1 MCCKEGK
8 RVKTKELQQEIQEM
22 LKGIKGIT
30 MYALIRRDNEE
41 NVKKINIADEHDP
54 TDNTAQ
60 ELLNGFVE
68 AINNKFSSYEDENE
82 IIKLSAADERK
93 NGLYYYDLD
102 ELPKEMEVL
111 MKISNPETDI
121 ETFNFKED
129 SLENISAFIIVVGNA
144 EESIVMYK
152 QQYPISLLKRD
163 RYMLTPILHK
173 NRLIKFDQ
181 DILRVDFN
189 YQFFLWND
197 TIYISDI
204 DKMEKICSFHNII
217 VNEARK
223 SIQAIENMNI
233 LDNVDV
239 LLDELDNITF
249 ARKLTRV
256 YKDSK
261 VIGKVEN
268 AQIIAFSQQHSYF
281 RNNPL
286 KLNEN
291 KDKFLLDTK
300 KSKNTFIKL
309 LNDDLLTSGLT
320 SNDYEALAK
329 NNA

>member
-1 MCCKEGK
+1 M
-8 RVKTKELQQEIQEM
+8 KTKELQQEIQEM

-309 LNDDLLTSGLT
+309 LNDDLLT
-320 SNDYEALAK
+320 
-329 NNA
+329 

>member
-1 MCCKEGK
+1 M
-8 RVKTKELQQEIQEM
+8 KTKELQQEIQEM

-30 MYALIRRDNEE
+30 MYALIRSDNEE
-41 NVKKINIADEHDP
+41 NVKIINIADEHDP

>member
-1 MCCKEGK
+1 M
-8 RVKTKELQQEIQEM
+8 KTKELQQEIQEM

-41 NVKKINIADEHDP
+41 NVKKINIADEQDP

>member
-1 MCCKEGK
+1 M
-8 RVKTKELQQEIQEM
+8 KTKELQQEIQEM

-54 TDNTAQ
+54 TDNRAQ

>member
-1 MCCKEGK
+1 M
-8 RVKTKELQQEIQEM
+8 KTKELQQEIQEM
-22 LKGIKGIT
+22 LKGIQGIT

>member
-1 MCCKEGK
+1 M
-8 RVKTKELQQEIQEM
+8 KTKELQQEIQEM

-41 NVKKINIADEHDP
+41 NVKIINIADEHDP

>member
-1 MCCKEGK
+1 M
-8 RVKTKELQQEIQEM
+8 KTKELQQEIQEM

-41 NVKKINIADEHDP
+41 NVKIINIADEHDP

-144 EESIVMYK
+144 EESIVMSK

>member
-1 MCCKEGK
+1 
-8 RVKTKELQQEIQEM
+8 
-22 LKGIKGIT
+22 

>member
-1 MCCKEGK
+1 M
-8 RVKTKELQQEIQEM
+8 KTKELQQEIQEM

-68 AINNKFSSYEDENE
+68 DINNKFSSYEDENE

>member
-1 MCCKEGK
+1 M
-8 RVKTKELQQEIQEM
+8 KTKELQQEIQEM

-102 ELPKEMEVL
+102 ELPKELEVL

>member
-1 MCCKEGK
+1 M
-8 RVKTKELQQEIQEM
+8 LQE
-22 LKGIKGIT
+22 KKGIT
-30 MYALIRRDNEE
+30 MYAVIRRQDEE
-41 NVKKINIADEHDP
+41 IIRRINIADEQD
-54 TDNTAQ
+54 TADNTAQ
-60 ELLNGFVE
+60 ELLNGFIDT
-68 AINNKFSSYEDENE
+68 INNKFSGYEDDDE

-93 NGLYYYDLD
+93 NGLYYYDLE
-102 ELPKEMEVL
+102 ELPREMDALMEV
-111 MKISNPETDI
+111 SNPKTDI
-121 ETFNFKED
+121 ETFDFQID
-129 SLENISAFIIVVGNA
+129 SLESISAFVIVVGNA

-163 RYMLTPILHK
+163 RYMLTPIPHQ
-173 NRLIKFDQ
+173 NRLKKFNQ

-189 YQFFLWND
+189 YQFFLWKD
-197 TIYISDI
+197 IIYISDI
-204 DKMEKICSFHNII
+204 DKMERICSFHNII
-217 VNEARK
+217 VNEAKK
-223 SIQAIENMNI
+223 SIQAIEQMDI
-233 LDNVDV
+233 LDNVEV
-239 LLDELDNITF
+239 LSDELDNITF

-268 AQIIAFSQQHSYF
+268 AKIVAFSQQHSYF
-281 RNNPL
+281 QKNPL

-309 LNDDLLTSGLT
+309 LNDDLLTSELT

>member
-1 MCCKEGK
+1 
-8 RVKTKELQQEIQEM
+8 M

>member
-1 MCCKEGK
+1 M
-8 RVKTKELQQEIQEM
+8 KTKELKQEIQKM
-22 LKGIKGIT
+22 LQEKKGIT
-30 MYALIRRDNEE
+30 IYAIIRKQDEE
-41 NVKKINIADEHDP
+41 IIRSINIADEQD
-54 TDNTAQ
+54 TADNTAQ
-60 ELLNGFVE
+60 ELLDGFIE
-68 AINNKFSSYEDENE
+68 TINNKFSGYEDDDE

-93 NGLYYYDLD
+93 NGLYCYDLE
-102 ELPKEMEVL
+102 ELPKEMDALMEV
-111 MKISNPETDI
+111 SNPKTDI
-121 ETFNFKED
+121 ETFNFQID
-129 SLENISAFIIVVGNA
+129 SLESISAFVVVVGNA
-144 EESIVMYK
+144 EENIVMYK

-163 RYMLTPILHK
+163 RYMLTPIPHQ
-173 NRLIKFDQ
+173 NRLKKFNQ

-189 YQFFLWND
+189 YQFFLWKD
-197 TIYISDI
+197 VIYISDI

-217 VNEARK
+217 VNEAKK
-223 SIQAIENMNI
+223 SIQAIEQMDI
-233 LDNVDV
+233 LDNVEV
-239 LLDELDNITF
+239 LSDELDNITF

-268 AQIIAFSQQHSYF
+268 AKIIAFSQQHLYF
-281 RNNPL
+281 QKNPL

-309 LNDDLLTSGLT
+309 LNDDLLTSELT

>member
-1 MCCKEGK
+1 M
-8 RVKTKELQQEIQEM
+8 KTKELQQEIQEM
-22 LKGIKGIT
+22 LKRIKGIT

>member
-1 MCCKEGK
+1 M
-8 RVKTKELQQEIQEM
+8 KTKELQQEIQEM

-41 NVKKINIADEHDP
+41 NVKIINIADEHDP

-197 TIYISDI
+197 TIYIYRI
-204 DKMEKICSFHNII
+204 LIKWKRYVRFII
-217 VNEARK
+217 
-223 SIQAIENMNI
+223 
-233 LDNVDV
+233 L
-239 LLDELDNITF
+239 
-249 ARKLTRV
+249 
-256 YKDSK
+256 
-261 VIGKVEN
+261 
-268 AQIIAFSQQHSYF
+268 
-281 RNNPL
+281 
-286 KLNEN
+286 
-291 KDKFLLDTK
+291 
-300 KSKNTFIKL
+300 
-309 LNDDLLTSGLT
+309 
-320 SNDYEALAK
+320 
-329 NNA
+329 

>member
-1 MCCKEGK
+1 M
-8 RVKTKELQQEIQEM
+8 KTKELQQEIQEM

-163 RYMLTPILHK
+163 QYMLTPILHK

-189 YQFFLWND
+189 CQFFLWND

>member
-1 MCCKEGK
+1 M
-8 RVKTKELQQEIQEM
+8 KTKELQQEIQEM

-268 AQIIAFSQQHSYF
+268 AQIIAFTQQHSYF

>member
-1 MCCKEGK
+1 M
-8 RVKTKELQQEIQEM
+8 KTKELQQEIQEM

-41 NVKKINIADEHDP
+41 NVKIINIADEHDP

-309 LNDDLLTSGLT
+309 LNDDLLTLGLT

>member
-1 MCCKEGK
+1 M
-8 RVKTKELQQEIQEM
+8 KTKELKQEIQKM
-22 LKGIKGIT
+22 LQEKKGIT
-30 MYALIRRDNEE
+30 IYAIIRKQDEE
-41 NVKKINIADEHDP
+41 IIRSVNIADEQD
-54 TDNTAQ
+54 TADNTTQ
-60 ELLNGFVE
+60 ELLDGFIE
-68 AINNKFSSYEDENE
+68 TINNKFSGYEDDDE

-93 NGLYYYDLD
+93 NGLYCYDLE
-102 ELPKEMEVL
+102 ELPKEMDALMEV
-111 MKISNPETDI
+111 SNPKTDI
-121 ETFNFKED
+121 ETFNFQID
-129 SLENISAFIIVVGNA
+129 SLESISAFVVVVGNA
-144 EESIVMYK
+144 EENIVMYK

-163 RYMLTPILHK
+163 RYMLTPIPHQ
-173 NRLIKFDQ
+173 NRLKKFNQ

-189 YQFFLWND
+189 YQFFLWKD
-197 TIYISDI
+197 VIYISDI

-217 VNEARK
+217 VNEAKK
-223 SIQAIENMNI
+223 SIQAIEQMDI
-233 LDNVDV
+233 LDNVEV
-239 LLDELDNITF
+239 LSDELDNITF

-268 AQIIAFSQQHSYF
+268 AKIIAFSQQHSYF
-281 RNNPL
+281 QKNPL

-309 LNDDLLTSGLT
+309 LNDDLLTSELT